1 MKFLLPG
8 FSLTLNT
15 SIDYSVLRVD
25 YDTERP
31 EDERLS
37 TKPLGEP
44 TSSKG
49 HMFFRSV
56 GEGWGLQ
63 HEAPTELAAP
73 RTDLM

>member
-37 TKPLGEP
+37 TKPLDEP

-49 HMFFRSV
+49 HVFFWSV
-56 GEGWGLQ
+56 GQGWGLQ
-63 HEAPTELAAP
+63 HEAPAELAAP
-73 RTDLM
+73 